1 MAIHFTFSNNGKKQF
16 ANAFNETDPV
26 YLGFT
31 TSYLRN
37 EGMMHNKPNEKFI
50 YNPAGYEAAHGF
62 WAYFIHPTALC
73 ESQGSFL
80 CLNTY
85 DQAKFTYTF
94 MQYAAHVPNGDFVKY
109 FRQLLQLPKAAEY
122 FPELSLVDGCVH
134 LNKLE
139 GTVIQLED
147 NQSTTGLMDYLNP
160 TLDAVDPPEILNAAR
175 FIHWTM
181 NDPEHRKLQ
190 VSVAVE
196 HMKDA
201 MSNYSKR
208 YGLDGVP
215 DGVCLIICDIRH
227 QGRAKSSQIISALNT
242 NGDWRKAGLNLLELG
257 KEHYPQRISTLKKSI
272 QSYLDAGIFGK
283 KKYDEASGDFVD
295 L

>member
-1 MAIHFTFSNNGKKQF
+1 MAIHFTFSNSGRNQF
-16 ANAFNETDPV
+16 ANAFNEPNPF
-26 YLGFT
+26 YLGFS

-37 EGMMHNKPNEKFI
+37 EGMMHNKPTEGLI
-50 YNPAGYEAAHGF
+50 YNPADYEADYGF
-62 WAYFIHPTALC
+62 WAYFIHPTSLC

-85 DQAKFTYTF
+85 DRAKFTYTF

-109 FRQLLQLPKAAEY
+109 FRQLLQLPNAAEY
-122 FPELSLVDGCVH
+122 FPELSLVNGFVH

-147 NQSTTGLMDYLNP
+147 NQSTAGLMDYLNP
-160 TLDAVDPPEILNAAR
+160 TLEAVDPPELLNAAR

-190 VSVAVE
+190 VGVAVE
-196 HMKDA
+196 HMKEA
-201 MSNYSKR
+201 MANYSKR
-208 YGLDGVP
+208 YSLNNVP
-215 DGVCLIICDIRH
+215 DGVCLVICDIRH

-257 KEHYPQRISTLKKSI
+257 KEHYPQRIKILQKSI
-272 QSYLDAGIFGK
+272 GKYLDEGIFGK